1 MPCPATVRAETN
13 KGARKSD
20 ALRRRK
26 RRVRSAKTPR
36 APRCCPSSA
45 TSDMYR
51 PMCRHRAL
59 ERPKAHSN
67 RIRGSPVA
75 HHLTR
80 ADFGK
85 REKTAAAADPRQS
98 TRAADSL
105 TRVAF
110 ASGVTR
116 ATRFTAAMSDGAMAL
131 PAKENALFKQ
141 VVRCYE
147 TKTYKKGLKTADAIL
162 KKFPNH
168 GETLSMKGLLLG
180 NMEGEGKREEAHECV
195 KLGLKNDV
203 GSHVCW
209 HVYGLLHRIDRN
221 YKEAIKCYRQAL
233 KIDEGNTQI
242 LRDLS
247 YMQMQT
253 REMDE
258 FIATRNEILKLRPGN
273 RVNWMSIVVAQHY
286 AGDHAKALET
296 MKRYEET
303 VAETVAAAQGED
315 PKTAKFE
322 LSETYMFKAKMLEDA
337 GRVEDALASLQTN
350 AGKIVDRAGW
360 MAQVGTLHLRL
371 AESKTTTKDV
381 VSGEDVS
388 PAAHRSKAASV
399 FRRLVDRMP
408 DNHEWHALLVK
419 SLDLES
425 DATGLKRL
433 YAELVEKHPG
443 AEFCARAPL
452 DFLHGA
458 DFVDAL
464 RAYITKPLRKGVPSL
479 FREIAGLY
487 SDEHKTSSMGKVFT
501 ETATS
506 LREKKAFP
514 GSSDTETK
522 PDATLAHALT
532 LLAYH
537 HDKTNDREAALVI
550 IDEAIAL
557 DVQPPILELRLAKAS
572 FLKRS
577 GDYSGAV
584 AEAQVARNGDLADR
598 YLNGACV
605 KRLLQNGEYE
615 EAEKT
620 AALFARDGDQASNLY
635 DMQCAWFE
643 NEAGWCHLRAGRR
656 GRALKYFAAVI
667 EHYEQMEED
676 QFDFHNYCMR
686 KMTLRSYVEMLKAE
700 DALYDKPRFREAA
713 RGLITTYVS
722 VHDDPPADAAAA
734 EEAALAALSKEE
746 RQKARKKQKAA
757 KERAEKEAAERAEKE
772 AAERAAAAEAA
783 AKEGKKPPAKSEKPP
798 DPDPLGEKLL
808 ATKTPLEDA
817 LKALALLEKHASHR
831 AETHDLAF
839 SVYVR
844 QNKLPLAL
852 RALKRGVAADSG
864 DFATRRNVVFLA
876 SKTSDADP
884 SDRLAAL
891 VVKGVSEIMES
902 AGAGSLNAYVE
913 LMLEQARSPSDVAC
927 AAEAC
932 AAARGAEAAE
942 NKKRL
947 LAVVGAVSLDGVSAK
962 QCASALARVRAVD
975 AAAGEALRVKCASAF
990 PRGEA
995 FKA

>member
-1 MPCPATVRAETN
+1 
-13 KGARKSD
+13 
-20 ALRRRK
+20 
-26 RRVRSAKTPR
+26 
-36 APRCCPSSA
+36 
-45 TSDMYR
+45 
-51 PMCRHRAL
+51 
-59 ERPKAHSN
+59 
-67 RIRGSPVA
+67 
-75 HHLTR
+75 
-80 ADFGK
+80 
-85 REKTAAAADPRQS
+85 
-98 TRAADSL
+98 
-105 TRVAF
+105 
-110 ASGVTR
+110 
-116 ATRFTAAMSDGAMAL
+116 MSDGAMAL

-168 GETLSMKGLLLG
+168 GETLSMKGLILG

-286 AGDHAKALET
+286 AGDHLKALET

-360 MAQVGTLHLRL
+360 MAQLGGLHLKL
-371 AESKTTTKDV
+371 AESNKTTKDV
-381 VSGEDVS
+381 VSGEDVV

-425 DATGLKRL
+425 DAGGLKRL
-433 YAELVEKHPG
+433 YSELVKEHPR

-452 DFLHGA
+452 DFLNGA
-458 DFVDAL
+458 DFEDAL
-464 RAYITKPLRKGVPSL
+464 RAYVTKPLRKGVPSL

-514 GSSDTETK
+514 GSSDAETK

-537 HDKTNDREAALVI
+537 HDKTNDREAALGI
-550 IDEAIAL
+550 IDQAIAL

-605 KRLLQNGEYE
+605 KRLLQNGLYE

-734 EEAALAALSKEE
+734 EEALLAALSKEE

-932 AAARGAEAAE
+932 AAARGAEDAE